1 MIHYKVQ
8 EKKSPRTGT
17 SKYYVQIAPT
27 VPVTRSAIISQI
39 EKITSLSS
47 SDVKACLDAL
57 EYCITEAMKEGK
69 SVRLGDLGS
78 FRPTISSFGTTERNK
93 ANSTLVR
100 AVRVRFTMSG
110 QMGLDLQPERL
121 EFALHKNVKEIPTE

>member
-8 EKKSPRTGT
+8 VKKSPRTGT

-27 VPVTRSAIISQI
+27 VPVSRSAIISQI

-78 FRPTISSFGTTERNK
+78 FRPTLSSFGTTERNK
-93 ANSTLVR
+93 ANSTLIR
-100 AVRVRFTMSG
+100 FVRVRFTMSG

>member
-27 VPVTRSAIISQI
+27 VPVSRSAIISQI

-78 FRPTISSFGTTERNK
+78 FRPTLSSFGTTERNK
-93 ANSTLVR
+93 ANSTLIR
-100 AVRVRFTMSG
+100 FVRVRFTMSG

-121 EFALHKNVKEIPTE
+121 EFALHKNVKVVPEE

>member
-8 EKKSPRTGT
+8 GKKSPRTGT

-78 FRPTISSFGTTERNK
+78 FRPTLSSFGTTERNK
-93 ANSTLVR
+93 ANSTLIR
-100 AVRVRFTMSG
+100 FVRVRFTMSG

>member
-1 MIHYKVQ
+1 MINYKVQ

-78 FRPTISSFGTTERNK
+78 FRPTLSSFGTTERNK
-93 ANSTLVR
+93 ANSTLIR
-100 AVRVRFTMSG
+100 FVRVRFTMSG

-121 EFALHKNVKEIPTE
+121 EFALHKNVKVVPEE

>member
-1 MIHYKVQ
+1 MIQYKVQ

-69 SVRLGDLGS
+69 SVRLGDLGP
-78 FRPTISSFGTTERNK
+78 FRPTLASFGTTERNK
-93 ANSTLVR
+93 ANSTLIR
-100 AVRVRFTMSG
+100 FVRVRFTMSG
-110 QMGLDLQPERL
+110 HMGRDLQPERL
-121 EFALHKNVKEIPTE
+121 EFALHKNVKVVPEE

>member
-17 SKYYVQIAPT
+17 SNYYVQIAPT
-27 VPVTRSAIISQI
+27 APVTRSALIPQLA
-39 EKITSLSS
+39 KITSLSS

-78 FRPTISSFGTTERNK
+78 FRPTISSFGTSERDK
-93 ANSTLVR
+93 ANSNLIR
-100 AVRVRFTMSG
+100 GVRVRFTMSG

-121 EFALHKNVKEIPTE
+121 EFALHKNVKVVPEE

>member
-1 MIHYKVQ
+1 MIHYKI
-8 EKKSPRTGT
+8 ETKKSPRTGT

-93 ANSTLVR
+93 ANSTLIR
-100 AVRVRFTMSG
+100 FVRVRFTMSG

>member
-1 MIHYKVQ
+1 MIHYKIQ

-78 FRPTISSFGTTERNK
+78 FRPTLSSFGTTERNK
-93 ANSTLVR
+93 ANSTLIR
-100 AVRVRFTMSG
+100 FVRVRFTMSG

-121 EFALHKNVKEIPTE
+121 EFALHKNVKVVPEE

>member
-27 VPVTRSAIISQI
+27 VPVSRSAIISQI

-47 SDVKACLDAL
+47 TDVKACLDAL

-78 FRPTISSFGTTERNK
+78 FRPTLSSFGTTERNK
-93 ANSTLVR
+93 ANSTLIR
-100 AVRVRFTMSG
+100 FVRVRFTMSG
-110 QMGLDLQPERL
+110 HMGLDLQPERL

>member
-1 MIHYKVQ
+1 MIHYKI
-8 EKKSPRTGT
+8 ETKKSPRTGT

-78 FRPTISSFGTTERNK
+78 FRPTISSFGTSEREK
-93 ANSTLVR
+93 ANSNLIR
-100 AVRVRFTMSG
+100 GVRVRFTMSG

-121 EFALHKNVKEIPTE
+121 EFALHKNVKVVPEE

>member
-78 FRPTISSFGTTERNK
+78 FRPAISSFGTSERDK
-93 ANSTLVR
+93 ANSNLIR
-100 AVRVRFTMSG
+100 FVRVRFTMSG

-121 EFALHKNVKEIPTE
+121 EFALHKNVKEVPTE

>member
-78 FRPTISSFGTTERNK
+78 FRPTLSSFGTTERNK
-93 ANSTLVR
+93 ANSTLIR
-100 AVRVRFTMSG
+100 FVRVRFTMSG

>member
-1 MIHYKVQ
+1 MIHYKIQ

>member
-78 FRPTISSFGTTERNK
+78 FRPTLSSFGTTERNK
-93 ANSTLVR
+93 ANSTLIR
-100 AVRVRFTMSG
+100 FVRVRFTMSG

-121 EFALHKNVKEIPTE
+121 EFALHKNVKEVPTE

>member
-93 ANSTLVR
+93 ANSTLIR
-100 AVRVRFTMSG
+100 FVRVRFTMSG

-121 EFALHKNVKEIPTE
+121 EFALHKNVKVVPEE

>member
-78 FRPTISSFGTTERNK
+78 FRPTLSSFGTTERNK
-93 ANSTLVR
+93 ANSNLIR
-100 AVRVRFTMSG
+100 FVRVRFTMSG

>member
-78 FRPTISSFGTTERNK
+78 FRPTLSSFGTTERNK
-93 ANSTLVR
+93 ANPTLIR
-100 AVRVRFTMSG
+100 FVRVRFTMSG

-121 EFALHKNVKEIPTE
+121 EFALHKNVKVVPEE

>member
-1 MIHYKVQ
+1 MIHYKI
-8 EKKSPRTGT
+8 ETKKSPRTGT

-78 FRPTISSFGTTERNK
+78 FRPTLSSFGTTERNK
-93 ANSTLVR
+93 ANSTLIR
-100 AVRVRFTMSG
+100 FVRVRFTMSG

-121 EFALHKNVKEIPTE
+121 EFALHKNVKVVPEE

>member
-78 FRPTISSFGTTERNK
+78 FRPTLSSFGTTERNK
-93 ANSTLVR
+93 ANSTLIR
-100 AVRVRFTMSG
+100 FVRVRFTMSG

-121 EFALHKNVKEIPTE
+121 EFALHKNVKVVPEE

>member
-1 MIHYKVQ
+1 MIHYKI
-8 EKKSPRTGT
+8 ETKKSPRTGT

-78 FRPTISSFGTTERNK
+78 FRPTLSSFGTTERNK
-93 ANSTLVR
+93 ANSTLIR
-100 AVRVRFTMSG
+100 FVRVRFTMSG

-121 EFALHKNVKEIPTE
+121 EFALHKNVKEVPTE

>member
-39 EKITSLSS
+39 EKLTSLSS

-78 FRPTISSFGTTERNK
+78 FRPTLSSFGTTERNK
-93 ANSTLVR
+93 ANSTLIR
-100 AVRVRFTMSG
+100 FVRVRFTMSG

-121 EFALHKNVKEIPTE
+121 EFALHKNVKVVPEE

>member
-78 FRPTISSFGTTERNK
+78 FRPTLSSFGTTERNK
-93 ANSTLVR
+93 ATATLIR
-100 AVRVRFTMSG
+100 FVRVRFTMSG

>member
-1 MIHYKVQ
+1 MIHYKI
-8 EKKSPRTGT
+8 ETKKSPRTGT

-47 SDVKACLDAL
+47 SDVKGCLDAL
-57 EYCITEAMKEGK
+57 EYCIVEAMKNGQ

-78 FRPTISSFGTTERNK
+78 FRPTISSFGTSERDK
-93 ANSTLVR
+93 ANSNLIR
-100 AVRVRFTMSG
+100 GVRVRFTMSG

>member
-78 FRPTISSFGTTERNK
+78 FRPTLSSFGTTERNK
-93 ANSTLVR
+93 ANSTLIR
-100 AVRVRFTMSG
+100 FVRVRFTMSG

-121 EFALHKNVKEIPTE
+121 EFALHKSVKVVPEE

>member
-39 EKITSLSS
+39 EKATSLSS

-78 FRPTISSFGTTERNK
+78 FRPTLSSFGTTERNK

>member
-47 SDVKACLDAL
+47 SDVKAYLDAL

-78 FRPTISSFGTTERNK
+78 FRPTISSFGTSERDK
-93 ANSTLVR
+93 ANSQLIR

>member
-1 MIHYKVQ
+1 MIHYKI
-8 EKKSPRTGT
+8 ETKKSPRTGT

-78 FRPTISSFGTTERNK
+78 FRPTLSSFGTTERNK
-93 ANSTLVR
+93 ANSTLIR
-100 AVRVRFTMSG
+100 FVRVRFTMSG

>member
-1 MIHYKVQ
+1 MIHYKIQ

-27 VPVTRSAIISQI
+27 VPVSRSAIISQI

-78 FRPTISSFGTTERNK
+78 FRPTLSSFGTTERNK
-93 ANSTLVR
+93 ANSTLIR
-100 AVRVRFTMSG
+100 FVRVRFTMSG

-121 EFALHKNVKEIPTE
+121 EFALHKNVKVVPEE

>member
-47 SDVKACLDAL
+47 SDVKACLDGL

-78 FRPTISSFGTTERNK
+78 FRPTLSSFGTTERNK
-93 ANSTLVR
+93 ANSTLIR
-100 AVRVRFTMSG
+100 FVRVRFTMSG

-121 EFALHKNVKEIPTE
+121 EFALHKNVKVVPEE

>member
-1 MIHYKVQ
+1 MIHYTVQ

-78 FRPTISSFGTTERNK
+78 FRPTLSSFGTTERNK
-93 ANSTLVR
+93 ANSTLIR
-100 AVRVRFTMSG
+100 FVRVRFTMSG

-121 EFALHKNVKEIPTE
+121 EFALHKNVKVVPEE

>member
-1 MIHYKVQ
+1 M
-8 EKKSPRTGT
+8 
-17 SKYYVQIAPT
+17 QIAPT

-78 FRPTISSFGTTERNK
+78 FRPTISSFGTSEREK
-93 ANSTLVR
+93 ANSNLIR
-100 AVRVRFTMSG
+100 GVRVRFTMSG

-121 EFALHKNVKEIPTE
+121 EFALHKNVKVVPEE

>member
-1 MIHYKVQ
+1 MIHYKI
-8 EKKSPRTGT
+8 ETKKSPRTGT

-39 EKITSLSS
+39 EKVTSLSS

-78 FRPTISSFGTTERNK
+78 FRPTLSSFGTTERNK
-93 ANSTLVR
+93 ANSTLIR
-100 AVRVRFTMSG
+100 FVRVRFTMSG

-121 EFALHKNVKEIPTE
+121 EFALHKNVKVVPEE

>member
-8 EKKSPRTGT
+8 DKKSPRTGT

-27 VPVTRSAIISQI
+27 VPGSGAGRVAQVGRSPSP
-39 EKITSLSS
+39 SY
-47 SDVKACLDAL
+47 SDMKACLDAL
-57 EYCITEAMKEGK
+57 EYGITEAMKEGK

-78 FRPTISSFGTTERNK
+78 FRPTLSSFGTTERNK
-93 ANSTLVR
+93 ANSTLIR
-100 AVRVRFTMSG
+100 GVRVRFTMSG

-121 EFALHKNVKEIPTE
+121 EFALHKNVKVVPEE

>member
-1 MIHYKVQ
+1 MIHYKI
-8 EKKSPRTGT
+8 ETKKSPRTGT

-27 VPVTRSAIISQI
+27 VPVSRSAIISQI

-78 FRPTISSFGTTERNK
+78 FRPTLSSFGTTERNK
-93 ANSTLVR
+93 ANSTLIR
-100 AVRVRFTMSG
+100 FVRVRFTMSG

>member
-8 EKKSPRTGT
+8 EKKSPRTQT
-17 SKYYVQIAPT
+17 SKFYVQIAPT
-27 VPVTRSAIISQI
+27 APVTRAAIISQI

-47 SDVKACLDAL
+47 SDVKGCLDAL
-57 EYCITEAMKEGK
+57 EYCIVEAMKSGQ

-78 FRPTISSFGTTERNK
+78 FRPTLSSFGTTERDK
-93 ANSTLVR
+93 ANSNLIR
-100 AVRVRFTMSG
+100 HVRVRFSMSG

-121 EFALHKNVKEIPTE
+121 NFAPYKNIKQAPEQ

>member
-1 MIHYKVQ
+1 MIHYKIQ

-78 FRPTISSFGTTERNK
+78 FRPTLSSFGTTERNK
-93 ANSTLVR
+93 ANSTLIR
-100 AVRVRFTMSG
+100 FVRVRFTMSG

>member
-69 SVRLGDLGS
+69 SVRLGDRGS
-78 FRPTISSFGTTERNK
+78 FRPTLSSFGTTERNK
-93 ANSTLVR
+93 ANSTLIR
-100 AVRVRFTMSG
+100 FVRVRFTMSG

-121 EFALHKNVKEIPTE
+121 EFALHKNVKVVPEE